1 MKTCQKR
8 SSGVILYAKGI
19 QCSLS
24 YSLCSY
30 PRLYDMC
37 LLRNMNHGVCKYRH
51 NLFLHRLRILKN

>member
-1 MKTCQKR
+1 MKTCQKQ

-30 PRLYDMC
+30 PGLYDMC
-37 LLRNMNHGVCKYRH
+37 LLRNMNHGVFVFTSVK
-51 NLFLHRLRILKN
+51 NLEELKLN